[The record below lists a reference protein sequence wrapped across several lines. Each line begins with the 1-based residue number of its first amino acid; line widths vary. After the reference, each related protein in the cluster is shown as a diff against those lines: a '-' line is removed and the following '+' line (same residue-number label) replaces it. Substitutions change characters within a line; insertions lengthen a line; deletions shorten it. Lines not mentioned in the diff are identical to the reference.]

1 MEPPKPQPVEP
12 IQQPSLPSR
21 NEFIQNGFSDFSG
34 STGTT
39 SQAASGASKQNVEI
53 QQHQQHSSSSSFQ
66 QQQFESS
73 SFQQQS
79 VTSSTTQQVLNGSF
93 EETGSVQGSSSS
105 SSLLQKIMTPANNEY
120 DSGSLKRRDPRKMFT
135 DSSFYS
141 AKHHPT
147 VADQVEMAH
156 KLSSAMFN
164 EKNKSTKGQQMFLS
178 RVQNAGEE
186 EVGDPNKMPNLK
198 HVMNPEGRMTEWE
211 DVTKEDLPNA
221 EMMAA
226 HAAPIPNTPDPIAE
240 SLLAEAGKGGELFA
254 KRRKRAENWV
264 VDEAS
269 IGQAK
274 PSAFADKFV
283 HEQNERQS
291 QFAQEQFVARQQK
304 EAVASQQQMIQ
315 QTESQQNQSF
325 AKQQFSEQ
333 QQQKQ
338 QQSEELRRQQAAA
351 QMNMQN
357 QIDFPDNFKHTSLKA
372 RSNTPSL
379 DLSCHN
385 VQGINVWANTAPRG
399 WGGSTPTPKP
409 QGLPKGPNKQQQGPP
424 ELSVCPA
431 TPSVDQEK
439 LQRQQHEEMLRI
451 QEEEMLRMQQQE
463 EMLRQEVE
471 MKQQQLEIQRQK
483 EEQERVAAEYE
494 QLQREKESERQQQE
508 QQMALQRQQDVQR
521 QQMELQRQQ
530 DVQRQQMQRQQEEMR
545 RQEEQSQIELQ
556 RQQDVQR
563 QQM

>member
-73 SFQQQS
+73 SFQQQQS

-186 EVGDPNKMPNLK
+186 EVLDHGDPNKVPNLK

-221 EMMAA
+221 DLMAA

-283 HEQNERQS
+283 HEQTERQS

-304 EAVASQQQMIQ
+304 EAVASQQQLIQ
-315 QTESQQNQSF
+315 QNESQQNQSL

-333 QQQKQ
+333 QQLKQ

-351 QMNMQN
+351 QMEMQA

-372 RSNTPSL
+372 RSNTPTL

-385 VQGINVWANTAPRG
+385 VQGINVWANT
-399 WGGSTPTPKP
+399 
-409 QGLPKGPNKQQQGPP
+409 PKGLGRGNTH
-424 ELSVCPA
+424 S
-431 TPSVDQEK
+431 
-439 LQRQQHEEMLRI
+439 
-451 QEEEMLRMQQQE
+451 
-463 EMLRQEVE
+463 
-471 MKQQQLEIQRQK
+471 
-483 EEQERVAAEYE
+483 
-494 QLQREKESERQQQE
+494 
-508 QQMALQRQQDVQR
+508 
-521 QQMELQRQQ
+521 
-530 DVQRQQMQRQQEEMR
+530 
-545 RQEEQSQIELQ
+545 
-556 RQQDVQR
+556 
-563 QQM
+563 